1 MISLNLFIRWFS
13 LAIVFGVVAGCATTG
28 NPRDPLEPMN
38 RGIYGFNQGIDK
50 AVIKPVAQG
59 YRTVVPSP
67 VRTGV
72 KNFFSNLNDVIVVAN
87 DLLQFKIGQ
96 AFSDTGR
103 ILVNSTIGILGILD
117 VATHMGL
124 EKHNE
129 DFGQTLGYW
138 GLDSGPYLVLPFL
151 GPSSFRD
158 TFGLAVDAQIDPVLN
173 YDDVSERNGALALR
187 IIDSRSRTLDA
198 GNLLDE
204 AALDPYEFLRDAYL
218 QRRESL
224 VRDGNGGRRYD
235 DAEDFGPASGA
246 KPSAPAEPASK
257 DESKAPATNQPP
269 VSESGIKAQ

>member
-1 MISLNLFIRWFS
+1 MTLHNLILRWTF
-13 LAIVFGVVAGCATTG
+13 LLTVLGAMTGCATTG
-28 NPRDPLEPMN
+28 NPRDPLEPLN
-38 RGIYGFNQGIDK
+38 RGIYGFNQGVDK
-50 AVIKPVAQG
+50 AVIKPIAEG

-87 DLLQFKIGQ
+87 DLLQLKIGQ

-103 ILVNSTIGILGILD
+103 ILVNSTIGVLGIID
-117 VATHMGL
+117 VATAMGL

-138 GLDSGPYLVLPFL
+138 GFETGPYLVLPFL

-187 IIDSRSRTLDA
+187 IIDSRSRNLEA
-198 GNLLDE
+198 GNLLNE

-224 VRDGNGGRRYD
+224 VKDGNAGRRYD
-235 DAEDFGPASGA
+235 DSEDFGPAAGA
-246 KPSAPAEPASK
+246 KPSGDAP
-257 DESKAPATNQPP
+257 PATRDSTASTPKPGIPQS
-269 VSESGIKAQ
+269 SEGKSP